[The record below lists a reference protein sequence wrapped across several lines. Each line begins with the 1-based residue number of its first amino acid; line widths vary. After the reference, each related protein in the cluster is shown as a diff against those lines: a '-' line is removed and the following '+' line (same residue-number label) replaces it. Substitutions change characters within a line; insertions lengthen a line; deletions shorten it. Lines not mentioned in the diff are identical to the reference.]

1 MRGPL
6 ISGTAARVL
15 PAAMAAGSLAAV
27 LAAAGPAGAASAA
40 GASPAAQGATAGPQ
54 VLCTS
59 QQPGLADRLSK
70 DVAAA
75 LSGRQSTTA
84 AALYDRRTGTRCT
97 LAADRSFDSASV
109 VKVTVLGALL
119 RQAMEE
125 QRVFTPRELELT
137 HAMIT
142 TSDNDAT
149 SALWRQIGTAGIE
162 RFLRLAGMDSTVP
175 GADGKWGLTLTTAG
189 DQLKLLE
196 LLTASNPVLD
206 EQARTYALDLM
217 NQVVPGQRWGVPA
230 GAPGTATIAVKNGW
244 LPRSTHAWRVHSMGA
259 FTGRGHDYGIV
270 VLSQD
275 SRTMNYGIETIQGA
289 ARAIHQDLTPA
300 SPSAGRYVPT
310 LPLPGT
316 PAPAA
321 PDAP

>member
-27 LAAAGPAGAASAA
+27 LATAGPAAAAGVSTAARGAA
-40 GASPAAQGATAGPQ
+40 AGPQ

-59 QQPGLADRLSK
+59 EQPGLADRLSK

-109 VKVTVLGALL
+109 VKVAVLGALL

-175 GADGKWGLTLTTAG
+175 GTDGKWGLTRTTAG

-206 EQARTYALDLM
+206 EQARAYALDLM

-300 SPSAGRYVPT
+300 SPAAGRYVPT
-310 LPLPGT
+310 VPLRT
-316 PAPAA
+316 PAPPVA
-321 PDAP
+321 PDGP